1 VTGSVAPEK
10 MADNSISN
18 GSRGPRP
25 VGLRMVALF
34 EGAKGGL
41 VLVTG
46 LGLLAFVHRDLHN
59 AAEEIVRHL
68 HLNPARHYPRIFLD
82 AAARVTDTQLWLLA
96 FAAFLYVVVRFVEA
110 IGLWHRKRWA
120 AWFGALS
127 GGVYIPVELFEVV
140 HRLSWAKLTVLSV
153 NLAIVA
159 YLGHALT
166 IARRPPGK
174 SSLPSAPRPSGKM

>member
-1 VTGSVAPEK
+1 
-10 MADNSISN
+10 
-18 GSRGPRP
+18 
-25 VGLRMVALF
+25 MVAVF

-46 LGLLAFVHRDLHN
+46 FGLLAYFHRGLHH

-96 FAAFLYVVVRFVEA
+96 FSAFLYAVVRFIEA
-110 IGLWHRKRWA
+110 FGLWHRKRWA
-120 AWFGALS
+120 AWLGVLS
-127 GGVYIPVELFEVV
+127 GGVYVPVELFEVA
-140 HRLSWAKLTVLSV
+140 HRFSWVKLGVLSV

-159 YLGHALT
+159 YLGYELT
-166 IARRPPGK
+166 ISGRPPRNP
-174 SSLPSAPRPSGKM
+174 SLPRSPRPSIKR